1 MVLLRLMTEHVTYT
15 LHRLRQA
22 VATAVSQ
29 KSGQT
34 MIEYI
39 VVTCL
44 FLGLMVVMGVF
55 VYALRQHSDRV
66 LDLVA
71 SDYP

>member
-1 MVLLRLMTEHVTYT
+1 MFTGVVYLMQRTARHVT
-15 LHRLRQA
+15 RVR
-22 VATAVSQ
+22 VDR
-29 KSGQT
+29 SGQT

-39 VVTCL
+39 IVTVL
-44 FLGLMVVMGVF
+44 FLGLMVTLGVF